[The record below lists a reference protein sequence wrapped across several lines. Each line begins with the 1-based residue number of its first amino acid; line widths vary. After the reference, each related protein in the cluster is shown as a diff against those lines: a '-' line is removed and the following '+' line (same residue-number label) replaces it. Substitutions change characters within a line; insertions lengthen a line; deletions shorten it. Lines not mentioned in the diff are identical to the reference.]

1 MLKDK
6 EIEEEP
12 INFSKL
18 SSNFQSQKRVI
29 VDEEQK
35 LDSKNTGEVKL
46 AKNGI
51 PKIVFIVV
59 GIVLAVAIIVA
70 TVLIFKKSPVQDG

>member
-18 SSNFQSQKRVI
+18 SSDFQTQKRVI

-35 LDSKNTGEVKL
+35 LDSKNIG
-46 AKNGI
+46 
-51 PKIVFIVV
+51 
-59 GIVLAVAIIVA
+59 
-70 TVLIFKKSPVQDG
+70 